1 MNPKLEQFDS
11 YKTHDLCSKPSN
23 HGCWIRLVVES
34 GFSPSNHP
42 ITLLWTSNFW
52 HFNAEFFC
60 FLLIFVY
67 FYDETK
73 GVTTS
78 RSTTTTSTTAEV
90 SATTVPIVISEAM
103 LVLLF
108 VQKAAYSSVAPVSQ
122 TDVDVCQPILTVL
135 RLIRFPILR
144 DFFKEWIGH
153 FKKWFYLAGGRLL

>member
-11 YKTHDLCSKPSN
+11 YKTNHVCSKPSN
-23 HGCWIRLVVES
+23 RGCWVRLVVES
-34 GFSPSNHP
+34 GFVPQVILSLCYG
-42 ITLLWTSNFW
+42 LLTSDISMLS
-52 HFNAEFFC
+52 FC
-60 FLLIFVY
+60 FLLIFVD
-67 FYDETK
+67 FYDESK

-90 SATTVPIVISEAM
+90 SATTVPIVILEAM

-122 TDVDVCQPILTVL
+122 IDVDVNQPILTVL
-135 RLIRFPILR
+135 GLIRFPILR
-144 DFFKEWIGH
+144 DFFQEWIEH

>member
-1 MNPKLEQFDS
+1 M
-11 YKTHDLCSKPSN
+11 
-23 HGCWIRLVVES
+23 VVES
-34 GFSPSNHP
+34 GWLLNPGFHPQIILSLCYGLLTSDISMPS
-42 ITLLWTSNFW
+42 
-52 HFNAEFFC
+52 FFC

-108 VQKAAYSSVAPVSQ
+108 VQKAACSSVAPVSE
-122 TDVDVCQPILTVL
+122 TDVDVCQPILTGL
-135 RLIRFPILR
+135 GLISFPILP
-144 DFFKEWIGH
+144 DFFQE
-153 FKKWFYLAGGRLL
+153 